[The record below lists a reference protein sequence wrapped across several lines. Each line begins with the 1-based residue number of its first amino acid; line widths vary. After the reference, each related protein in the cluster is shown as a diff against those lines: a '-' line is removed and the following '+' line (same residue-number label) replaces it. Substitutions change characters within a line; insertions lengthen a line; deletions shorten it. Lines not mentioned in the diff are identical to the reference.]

1 MSMPDMIL
9 ETEAGEIVAVGVR
22 TGGIALTVENENGRR
37 VNLLSVRDVEK
48 LGHMLAVASRE
59 EAEAN
64 A

>member
-1 MSMPDMIL
+1 MADMIL

-37 VNLLSVRDVEK
+37 VNLLTVRDAATLEAF
-48 LGHMLAVASRE
+48 LAAARNQE
-59 EAEAN
+59 IEAN